1 MCDCVC
7 HVCANCCCVCSCFA
21 ICLLIVMGSIIIYAI
36 YKFFGYLE
44 SKNKIENEIDKG
56 MIKSLTKEVEEKGDR
71 VWSRGC
77 SYSDGKTNP

>member
-1 MCDCVC
+1 
-7 HVCANCCCVCSCFA
+7 
-21 ICLLIVMGSIIIYAI
+21 MGSIIIYAI

-44 SKNKIENEIDKG
+44 SKNKIENEIDKE

-77 SYSDGKTNP
+77 SYSDGP